1 MRDSN
6 LAFPP
11 PQIRNTTP
19 KKSKTPKPGFQL
31 ANPSLSFSNINF
43 FLSFPYSSLNND
55 CRSLIHYV
63 KLHHGNV
70 FRRVALSGMME
81 STKKLV
87 KTQYKVEGNQIV
99 R

>member
-1 MRDSN
+1 MT
-6 LAFPP
+6 L
-11 PQIRNTTP
+11 
-19 KKSKTPKPGFQL
+19 SKTPKPGFQL
-31 ANPSLSFSNINF
+31 ADPSLSFSNINF
-43 FLSFPYSSLNND
+43 FFSFPYSSLNND